1 MGDTIDI
8 PVHFKDAAFVR
19 SHFDAM
25 TVSVSDSPRSDEIL
39 LAVAVT
45 DGGRPNPRIGG
56 LKKEEA
62 KCEDGL
68 R

>member
-1 MGDTIDI
+1 M
-8 PVHFKDAAFVR
+8 HFKDAAFVR

-25 TVSVSDSPRSDEIL
+25 TLVIPDAPKGDEIV

-45 DGGRPNPRIGG
+45 DSGRPHPRVGG

-62 KCEDGL
+62 KKEDGL